1 MHQFL
6 PISTIEAILKCIFG
20 ITPGL
25 IIAYVIVKAL
35 SIGDDKPIS
44 IKKRVVTL
52 GVIYLLTGI
61 ALLFFPHPSQIYKM
75 STDDFVMVQSGSSN
89 WPFQKQYP
97 THYYR
102 QSNTDLTA
110 TETVELRELPKDVNH
125 PPTLDWV
132 QKDGVNLLGI

>member
-35 SIGDDKPIS
+35 SFYDDNPMP

-52 GVIYLLTGI
+52 GFVFLLTGA
-61 ALLFFPHPSQIYKM
+61 ALLFFPQ
-75 STDDFVMVQSGSSN
+75 FV
-89 WPFQKQYP
+89 
-97 THYYR
+97 
-102 QSNTDLTA
+102 
-110 TETVELRELPKDVNH
+110 
-125 PPTLDWV
+125 PTL
-132 QKDGVNLLGI
+132 QKVKVRLS